1 MSCRSVLGLAFA
13 ASALGLPGNRRVTFD
28 LHQAPRRR
36 AARAADRREPLVAQ
50 EQPRDTLE
58 SDSPHPRLRRL
69 QAPSHPVDLFNLD
82 NVQYV
87 MRVEIGEP
95 CHGPG
100 RDGEEAASGPPR
112 ALPAKRTS
120 DLVPVESQYG
130 GQVLEVLPD
139 TGSPDLWVAASNCTN
154 CLENATLFDVSASC
168 TAQQLGD
175 RERFAYRDGTSA
187 SGGSFLDTVRFG
199 DLKLTSQFLIQVDH
213 MDAETSMQ
221 SDGILGLAPFSS
233 RGKTFLT
240 RMFEER
246 EHSVLP
252 KQFSFFLKGHTDSTS
267 KLVFG
272 DPDFDQYSKETK
284 FQYAKAHGGQS
295 QATWL
300 VSVRSVTWT
309 GSSWSGR
316 SLAAQGAAPLGRGI
330 GALVDSGTSLMVL
343 PSELYDSLMAE
354 LLWRLSGCV
363 HDAKQDVVRCDCP
376 PANDLSR
383 MPWLVITFI
392 GDDDEDFSV
401 CMASE
406 EFILESPD
414 PERPGGAQCIP
425 AFSRGGVTETQRMIL
440 GMTFMR
446 SFYTN
451 FDIDSM
457 RVGFARSAESPLP
470 GLSMCNPHRKSIWC
484 ASVAVMLASVA
495 FVCYVALDY
504 DMGKKE
510 AGADCSAEG
519 GGEVEA
525 ASSPASK

>member
-1 MSCRSVLGLAFA
+1 MPRRSVLSLAFA
-13 ASALGLPGNRRVTFD
+13 ASAWGLPGNRRLTFD
-28 LHQAPRRR
+28 LHESPRR
-36 AARAADRREPLVAQ
+36 AARAAGRRPTSAAQKQPGDAQ
-50 EQPRDTLE
+50 ELA
-58 SDSPHPRLRRL
+58 SPQSRLRRL
-69 QAPSHPVDLFNLD
+69 EGRAHPVDLFNLD

-95 CHGPG
+95 CK
-100 RDGEEAASGPPR
+100 EEAAADPPR
-112 ALPAKRTS
+112 ALLAKRTA
-120 DLVPVESQYG
+120 DLVPVESRYG

-199 DLKLTSQFLIQVDH
+199 DLTLTSQFLIQVDH

-240 RMFEER
+240 RMFEE
-246 EHSVLP
+246 HLDLP

-272 DPDFDQYSKETK
+272 DPDFDQYAKERR
-284 FQYAKAHGGQS
+284 FQYARAHGGES

-309 GSSWSGR
+309 GSSWNGQ
-316 SLAAQGAAPLGRGI
+316 SLAAAGAAQPARGI

-363 HDAKQDVVRCDCP
+363 HDDKQDVVRCDCP

-392 GDDDEDFSV
+392 GHDDEDFSV

-425 AFSRGGVTETQRMIL
+425 AFSRGGAAETQRMIL

-451 FDIDSM
+451 FDVASM

-470 GLSMCNPHRKSIWC
+470 GHSMCNPHRKSLWC
-484 ASVAVMLASVA
+484 ASIVVMVASIALA
-495 FVCYVALDY
+495 CYVAFDY
-504 DMGKKE
+504 DTGKKE
-510 AGADCSAEG
+510 AGTGSPAEG
-519 GGEVEA
+519 GGEAEA
-525 ASSPASK
+525 GGDPASK